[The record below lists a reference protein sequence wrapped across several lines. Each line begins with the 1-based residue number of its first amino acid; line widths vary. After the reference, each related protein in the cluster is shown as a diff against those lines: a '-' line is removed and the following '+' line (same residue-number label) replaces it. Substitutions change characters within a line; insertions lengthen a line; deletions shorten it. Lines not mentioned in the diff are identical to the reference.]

1 MKIIISPAKKMK
13 MEQVMEW
20 KDKPEFLEET
30 GVILKYLRSLS
41 PDELKA
47 LWGCNSKIAEVNF
60 QRLDSMRFDGD
71 LSPAILS
78 YEGIQYQYMAP
89 GVFESESYEWIQEN
103 LRILSG
109 FYGILKPMD
118 GVMPYRLEMQAKAKV
133 GGTRDLYEF
142 WGDKLYR
149 ALVGYGA
156 GGEDHVILNLASK
169 EYSKVI
175 EKHLTENDLFITCI
189 FAEGVKGKDGKE
201 SRLVQKG
208 TLAKMARGEMVRY
221 LAEIR
226 AAGQEDVK
234 GFDRLGYRFRAEKS
248 TETEYVFVKE

>member
-118 GVMPYRLEMQAKAKV
+118 GVMPYRLEMQAKAKA

-189 FAEGVKGKDGKE
+189 FAEEVKGKDGKE
-201 SRLVQKG
+201 SRLVQ
-208 TLAKMARGEMVRY
+208 
-221 LAEIR
+221 
-226 AAGQEDVK
+226 
-234 GFDRLGYRFRAEKS
+234 
-248 TETEYVFVKE
+248 